1 MQAAASAERAQYDRE
16 NRPSKEEKNILAV
29 MTRLNNDPEYKS
41 LLKKRENFNP
51 GDPEFDAIQDV
62 LDSMRDA
69 AYKDLKLTAPTK
81 RDRLQ
86 PVEKPVEPHF
96 LKKLGMSSEDKDA
109 LDWANANPKDPRSKE
124 IKQKLGL

>member
-1 MQAAASAERAQYDRE
+1 
-16 NRPSKEEKNILAV
+16 
-29 MTRLNNDPEYKS
+29 
-41 LLKKRENFNP
+41 
-51 GDPEFDAIQDV
+51 
-62 LDSMRDA
+62 MRDA